1 MQATAAPV
9 RVPRAL
15 VVSAVIGLSAC
26 LLSAFS
32 CASCTVG
39 GSEPEPPEIA
49 CQGAPASWQGI
60 IPGQSTTTD
69 VIETL
74 GEPVQ
79 GRDTRVFLYPP
90 IVFLV
95 DGTSYGNTIAFNG
108 AGIVD
113 WIDVWVLDSDGE
125 FHTVGE
131 MARIYG
137 TTLDRVYVNGR
148 LGLSGPDQVYVWS
161 HCGIAVTAVSEG
173 RVKHSEDEIL
183 PLAEAVEANQYQLN
197 LRHPVHP
204 QDPVQ
209 PTVDVRQIVVR
220 RFIFEPTSYASFV
233 EFYAKEIPFMAT
245 YFHDIRLAGK

>member
-1 MQATAAPV
+1 MQATAAPTG
-9 RVPRAL
+9 VPRAPT
-15 VVSAVIGLSAC
+15 VPAVIVSLAC
-26 LLSAFS
+26 LLSACS
-32 CASCTVG
+32 CAFCTVG
-39 GSEPEPPEIA
+39 GSKLEPPEIA
-49 CQGAPASWQGI
+49 CQETPVSWQGI

-90 IVFLV
+90 IVFLA
-95 DGTSYGNTIAFNG
+95 DGSSYGNTIAFNG

-125 FHTVGE
+125 FHTVE
-131 MARIYG
+131 KMARIYG
-137 TTLDRVYVNGR
+137 TTLDRVYMNGR

-161 HCGIAVTAVSEG
+161 HCGIAVTAVSEEA
-173 RVKHSEDEIL
+173 VKHSEDEIL

-204 QDPVQ
+204 QDSVQ
-209 PTVDVRQIVVR
+209 PTVDVRQIVVLE
-220 RFIFEPTSYASFV
+220 FIFQPTSYASFV